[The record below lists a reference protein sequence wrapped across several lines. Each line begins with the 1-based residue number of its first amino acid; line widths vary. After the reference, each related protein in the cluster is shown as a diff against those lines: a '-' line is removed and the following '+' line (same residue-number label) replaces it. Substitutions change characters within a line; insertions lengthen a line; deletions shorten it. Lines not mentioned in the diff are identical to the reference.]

1 MGKVVCYFYAVLFAA
16 AFSGLTRQKLACIE
30 VQCYSM
36 GEDYCKFLVSTNK
49 RVNAASF
56 WRNEGATAKE
66 ILTKVRQ
73 GDER

>member
-1 MGKVVCYFYAVLFAA
+1 
-16 AFSGLTRQKLACIE
+16 
-30 VQCYSM
+30 M

-73 GDER
+73 GDEK